1 MDKILSRLKQS
12 RSAVNIKR
20 IASECLDDPS
30 GFETLVAL
38 TGGKD
43 QRIAALA
50 AWALSH
56 AVGLDKKVLKLP
68 HHKKLVAIATKTD
81 NNAVKRN
88 IMRAWQWVKL
98 PQEMV
103 PDIVDIAFRFFSNPA
118 EDIAV
123 RVFSMTVLENCLQFI
138 PEMKEEILFII
149 EKDLPHGTAAFQVR
163 AARFMKAAAKL
174 G

>member
-1 MDKILSRLKQS
+1 MDEILSRLKQS
-12 RSAVNIKR
+12 RNAVNIKR
-20 IASECLDDPS
+20 IAADCLEDPK
-30 GFETLVAL
+30 GFESLIKL
-38 TGGKD
+38 IGGKD

-50 AWALSH
+50 GWAMSH

-68 HHKKLVAIATKTD
+68 HHKMLVAIASKTD

-98 PQEMV
+98 PQELIF
-103 PDIVDIAFRFFSNPA
+103 DIADIAFRFFSNPA

-123 RVFSMTVLENCLQFI
+123 RVFSMTVLESCLQFI
-138 PEMKEEILFII
+138 PEMKEAILFII

-163 AARFMKAAAKL
+163 AARFMKAAGKIE
-174 G
+174 